1 MQAGKALIG
10 KSKCSR
16 FFCSECGPVEAAQRA
31 SPERTP
37 VSVPLNLLRA
47 VSRGRR
53 QPLVIAAVL
62 STGRVHKSDWCV
74 RAPVI

>member
-16 FFCSECGPVEAAQRA
+16 FFCSECGLMEAAQRM

-37 VSVPLNLLRA
+37 VSFPLNPP
-47 VSRGRR
+47 G
-53 QPLVIAAVL
+53 AAVGADVRRSL
-62 STGRVHKSDWCV
+62 SRQCFQRGERTKVTGVLRM
-74 RAPVI
+74 PVI